1 MFLFPFFGGVD
12 NNNSQIYE
20 EENRRDYDSDISKED
35 IESLTYQNK
44 LTYTSDIDDEQNSNY
59 YSDYSDDNN
68 KIEGG
73 FNVFSHDPQNIPD
86 FDLYSESD
94 FINVDNNNSDS
105 DVNVDVNID
114 NNTDSDS
121 DDSDDIKIEDT
132 VELSKNKKGGN
143 ESDTKHSGIDIY
155 TGIDIANDIEEEEHL
170 KTGGDSIM
178 IEDTGPK
185 HFLIFTG
192 ANIARDLGY
201 TVAT

>member
-35 IESLTYQNK
+35 IESLSYQNK
-44 LTYTSDIDDEQNSNY
+44 PAYTSDIDDEQNSNY
-59 YSDYSDDNN
+59 YSDYSDNN

-94 FINVDNNNSDS
+94 FIDVDNNNSDS
-105 DVNVDVNID
+105 DVNVNVD
-114 NNTDSDS
+114 NNTDSDSDDS

-155 TGIDIANDIEEEEHL
+155 TGIDIANDIEEEEHI
-170 KTGGDSIM
+170 KTGGNDIM

>member
-35 IESLTYQNK
+35 IESLPYQNK
-44 LTYTSDIDDEQNSNY
+44 PTYTSDIDDEQNSNY
-59 YSDYSDDNN
+59 YSDYSDNNN

-73 FNVFSHDPQNIPD
+73 FNIFSHDPQNIPD

-105 DVNVDVNID
+105 DVNVNVNID

-132 VELSKNKKGGN
+132 VELSQNKKGGN

-155 TGIDIANDIEEEEHL
+155 TGIDIANDIEEEEHI
-170 KTGGDSIM
+170 KTGGNDIM
-178 IEDTGPK
+178 IEDPVPK